1 MIEFSSNGKLK
12 QLFET
17 ERKITRIDEWDDT
30 KKFINIYA
38 IASCMSYLNAHNI
51 VYKNLNPNNIFL
63 DDFLFPKIFNFT
75 FSDTL
80 QNSFEKVQIAPKYCA
95 PELFKDESIITQ
107 SSIIYSFA
115 LIMYEIIS
123 GNKIFDGQTVFQI
136 MNSVS
141 RGERPEIDKTFS
153 EVYQKLIE
161 KCWSQNSSKRP
172 TFEEIIK
179 SKINQ
184 KR

>member
-1 MIEFSSNGKLK
+1 
-12 QLFET
+12 
-17 ERKITRIDEWDDT
+17 
-30 KKFINIYA
+30 
-38 IASCMSYLNAHNI
+38 MSYLNAHNI

-136 MNSVS
+136 MNSPKYSMFVS
-141 RGERPEIDKTFS
+141 SVILYIDRLFSKMSEIHRIWHLK
-153 EVYQKLIE
+153 
-161 KCWSQNSSKRP
+161 
-172 TFEEIIK
+172 
-179 SKINQ
+179 
-184 KR
+184 